1 MTDIT
6 DRSQLSGVQ
15 SGTIVIGT
23 FTLNGQSNLSG
34 KIDLS
39 SGSDNVPVW
48 SLTSSN
54 STAVGEGIWTVLDQG
69 YIKFTG
75 KLTTAKNLGLE
86 NKTYPGTLNVTFT
99 PSDGNAVV
107 YGGKLFFKV
116 IENQVVGLAI
126 PQPNADKLSDDFST
140 DHEKLIS
147 KILTGSL
154 VAYDQ
159 SKKAT
164 SDILNFID
172 SEHKIWSKDRKNEV
186 ACHVGDMGLHF
197 DSELYHIRKAFENAT
212 KLDGSLYPK
221 QPTHSHDHL
230 HDHLHDL

>member
-1 MTDIT
+1 MCVVGQITDFR

-15 SGTIVIGT
+15 SGTIVTGT

-39 SGSDNVPVW
+39 SGSDDVPVW
-48 SLTSSN
+48 TLTSSI
-54 STAVGEGIWTVLDQG
+54 SSGVGEGIWTVLDQG

-116 IENQVVGLAI
+116 IEKNQVVGLAI
-126 PQPNADKLSDDFST
+126 PQPNADKLSDDFFT
-140 DHEKLIS
+140 DPDELVS
-147 KILTGSL
+147 RTLTGSL

-164 SDILNFID
+164 SDILNLLD
-172 SEHKIWSKDRKNEV
+172 PEDKVWSKNRKHEV
-186 ACHVGDMGLHF
+186 TGDLGDIGLHL
-197 DSELYHIRKAFENAT
+197 DSTFYHLKKAFEKAT
-212 KLDGSLYPK
+212 KFDGSSYPK
-221 QPTHSHDHL
+221 
-230 HDHLHDL
+230 